1 MSAHPIDLEG
11 RRRTALARIL
21 QFAPLAVRRV
31 LGTFLISRALIVLI
45 LTATPL
51 VAQVRLAQWNTSDT
65 VSVSLS
71 RGAVATGLRNVAL
84 GNDAGWYYT
93 IAHDGYEKRPFD
105 TTRQTNWAFFPFHPL
120 LWRGAANLTGEW
132 LWSGVLL
139 SNACFLIAL
148 ALLWQ
153 LARTLTQSE
162 RLADHAAIF
171 ASFWPASYFSMLPH
185 TEALFFVLTCLSAL
199 ASAGARWGVAGIAG
213 AFASATRFNGLFLAP
228 MAFMDW
234 LNGDRRPVDLL
245 KIAPVAAGA
254 AAYMA
259 YLWAITGNPFAFKDI
274 QTAWGRELSLP
285 WKALWDY
292 LGRPHKLAVSW
303 NPRLL
308 HFGITILGI
317 CSIVTCWKKGWRGLA
332 VFTALTLL
340 APMSTGTLT
349 SMTRYVGVAPG
360 VYLALAVWS
369 DRSPRF
375 AQICTATFAVAL
387 TLLCVMLG
395 LGINIAGA

>member
-1 MSAHPIDLEG
+1 MSAHAMDLDG
-11 RRRTALARIL
+11 HRRTALTRIW
-21 QFAPLAVRRV
+21 QRAPLALKRV
-31 LGTFLISRALIVLI
+31 LGPFLISRALIVLI

-51 VAQVRLAQWNTSDT
+51 VAQVPLTQWNNSDT
-65 VSVSLS
+65 VSVKLS
-71 RGAVATGLRNVAL
+71 REAIAAGLRNVAL
-84 GNDAGWYYT
+84 VNDAGWYYT

-105 TTRQTNWAFFPFHPL
+105 ATRQANWAFFPLHPL
-120 LWRGAANLTGEW
+120 LWRGASHLSGEW

-139 SNACFLIAL
+139 SNACFFVAL

-153 LARTLTQSE
+153 LARTLTESE
-162 RLADHAAIF
+162 RLADQATIF

-185 TEALFFVLTCLSAL
+185 TEALFFALTCLSAL
-199 ASAGARWGVAGIAG
+199 AAARGRWGVLGIAG
-213 AFASATRFNGLFLAP
+213 GFASATRFNGLFLAP

-234 LNGDRRPVDLL
+234 LKGDRRPRDLL
-245 KIAPVAAGA
+245 KIAPVVAGA
-254 AAYMA
+254 VAYMA
-259 YLWAITGNPFAFKDI
+259 YLWAITGNPFAFKDV
-274 QTAWGRELSLP
+274 QAAWGRELTMP
-285 WKALWDY
+285 WNALWDY
-292 LGRPHKLAVSW
+292 LVRPHKLAVSW

-340 APMSTGTLT
+340 APMATGTLT
-349 SMTRYVGVAPG
+349 SMTRYAGVAPG

-369 DRSPRF
+369 ERSPRF
-375 AQICTATFAVAL
+375 GQICTATFAVAL
-387 TLLCVMLG
+387 ALLCVMLG